1 PHGASPTSPVQAPR
15 LSGCGKPDP
24 AWPAGL
30 KHARLRGK
38 HCKMNDF
45 IQRLRRDL
53 EPILAMA
60 DPREKISA
68 YHDMPY
74 AIFQYDPTQELLLR
88 GEVAALRTRI
98 ENKGKRVT
106 TISLAECLEEAM
118 TSEGALEDWFE
129 NERIFGIEKATEDI
143 H

>member
-1 PHGASPTSPVQAPR
+1 
-15 LSGCGKPDP
+15 
-24 AWPAGL
+24 
-30 KHARLRGK
+30 
-38 HCKMNDF
+38 MNDF

-74 AIFQYDPTQELLLR
+74 AIFHYDPTQELLLR

-106 TISLAECLEEAM
+106 TISLAECLPSVPTMLRQPPAGSLPLRAEVE
-118 TSEGALEDWFE
+118 TSHGYAPY
-129 NERIFGIEKATEDI
+129 